1 MIKKTLLY
9 LLLSFSA
16 FAQNAPVYAKATTDR
31 QIHHEINATI
41 NPSDSFINVTDIITI
56 PEAQFADGL
65 EFKLHHALEV
75 APNKMITK
83 LAGTVNAEDIGM
95 DKDDVGSENAL
106 KLNVYQIK
114 VPKRHSG
121 DLQLKLK
128 YSGKITSPV
137 KQSDENYAR
146 GFSESPGI
154 IWEKG
159 VYLAGS
165 TYWVPYFNNELIT
178 FNLTTTLP
186 NDWKNVSVGK
196 RTLDDIIDNNH
207 IDKWESPTPQ
217 EEVFLIAAAF
227 NEYSFPMGAVTA
239 YAFLRTPDEGL
250 ANKYL
255 ETTAQYMEMYRKL
268 VGPYPYTKFALVE
281 NFWET
286 GYGMPSFTLLGE
298 KIIRFPFILHSSYPH
313 ELLHNWWG
321 NSVYVDFETGN
332 WCEGITV
339 YMADHLIK
347 EQRGQ
352 AVEYRRSTLQKYTNY
367 VTPDN
372 DFPINKFISRH
383 DAPSEAIG
391 YGKTSMMFH
400 MLRRKVGDDNFTR
413 AFQVFNRNNKF
424 KRASFDDI
432 RIAFEEVTEQDFKWF
447 FEQWI
452 SRTGAPELVLED
464 INVKSIRDFSNV
476 SFTLKQIQDDD
487 VFYLDVPVT
496 IITENG
502 IHSKIVE
509 MNEKEVKYNISIKDK
524 PLKLLV
530 DPQFDIFRKLDP
542 RESPPTFTKAYGAE
556 KTLIILPDENRES
569 YQLYKEFSELWIKG
583 KEDKFT
589 VKSQNEM
596 DKLPS
601 DKAVMLLGFANKFA
615 SVVNSGIKK
624 YSSELLPNGVRYGK
638 REIASDDNSFFMSVV
653 NPNNIKAVVTLLSIG
668 NKDAVAGLNRKL
680 PHYGKYSYLAFS
692 GSEPTNIDKGQWSVN
707 NSPLVNNIDPSA
719 DDVEVKL
726 ETRKALATLAPV
738 FSADRMMEAVE
749 YLASDELKGRGIGTP
764 ELDQAAD
771 YIANKFEEYGLQSGS
786 DNGTYYQQW
795 TQDVLDKKNIKLKN
809 VIGIIPGTNPDL
821 SEAVVI
827 SAHYDHLGFGWPD
840 VRKGNEGKIH
850 NGADDNASG
859 IAVILE
865 LAKTLGKTRKPA
877 RTIIFI
883 AFTAEE
889 AGLVGSRY
897 FANNYQKFPINKI
910 LANINIDTV
919 GRLFGKKLMVLNS
932 NSAREWK
939 FIFMGTDFTTGIASE
954 LITQDLDA
962 SDQMAFIEK
971 GIPGVQLFYTGINS
985 DYHVP
990 EDDADKIDAD
1000 GLVKVATVAREILEY
1015 LAEREEPMTFTGKA
1029 ISGKPTMPQIDK
1041 KSGERKAATGLMPD
1055 FVYSGEG
1062 VKIAGVSDDS
1072 PADKAGLVEGDVI
1085 IAFDGNSVKNLKDYS
1100 NYLKEHQPGD
1110 TVTFTID
1117 RNGEKKEVILT
1128 LSER

>member
-9 LLLSFSA
+9 LLLSFSV
-16 FAQNAPVYAKATTDR
+16 FAQNTL
-31 QIHHEINATI
+31 IHHEINATI
-41 NPSDSFINVTDIITI
+41 NPSDSFINVTDIISI
-56 PEAQFADGL
+56 PESQLEDGL

-83 LAGTVNAEDIGM
+83 LAGTVDAKDIGM

-106 KLNVYQIK
+106 KLNVYQVNI
-114 VPKRHSG
+114 PSGHSG
-121 DLQLKLK
+121 ELKLTVNYK
-128 YSGKITSPV
+128 GKIDSPV
-137 KQSDENYAR
+137 EQSDENYAR

-165 TYWVPYFNNELIT
+165 TYWVPHFNDELIT
-178 FNLTTTLP
+178 FNLTTELP
-186 NDWKNVSVGK
+186 NNWKNVTVGK
-196 RTLDDIIDNNH
+196 RILDELKDNIH

-217 EEVFLIAAAF
+217 EEVFLIAALF
-227 NEYSFPMGAVTA
+227 HEYSFPMGAVTA

-268 VGPYPYTKFALVE
+268 VGPFPYTKFALVE

-298 KIIRFPFILHSSYPH
+298 KVIRFPFILHSSYPH

-352 AVEYRRSTLQKYTNY
+352 ADEYRRATLQKYTNY
-367 VTPDN
+367 VTPQS
-372 DFPINKFISRH
+372 DFPINKFLSRH
-383 DAPSEAIG
+383 DAPSESVG
-391 YGKTSMMFH
+391 YGKSSMFFH
-400 MLRRKVGDDNFTR
+400 MLRQKVGDELFVKG
-413 AFQVFNRNNKF
+413 FQKFNRDNKF

-432 RIAFEEVTEQDFKWF
+432 RVAFEEVTEQDFKWF

-452 SRTGAPELVLED
+452 DRIGAPEIVLE
-464 INVKSIRDFSNV
+464 NVKVKSIRDFSNV
-476 SFTLKQIQDDD
+476 SFTLKQIQNDD
-487 VFYLDVPVT
+487 VFYLDVPV
-496 IITENG
+496 IIVTENG
-502 IHSKIVE
+502 THTEVVE
-509 MNEKEVKYNISIKDK
+509 MNEKEVKYNISVKEK
-524 PLKLLV
+524 PLKLLI
-530 DPQFDIFRKLDP
+530 DPQFDLFRKLDP
-542 RESPPTFTKAYGAE
+542 RESPPTFTKSYGADQ
-556 KTLIILPDENRES
+556 TLIILPDGDS
-569 YQLYKEFSELWIKG
+569 KDYHIYKDFSDLWIDG
-583 KEDKFT
+583 SEDKFT
-589 VKSQNEM
+589 VESQDDVDE
-596 DKLPS
+596 LPTG
-601 DKAVMLLGFANKFA
+601 KAVMLLGLDNKFA
-615 SVVNSGIKK
+615 PVVNTAIKK
-624 YSSELLPNGVRYGK
+624 YGSELLKDSVRYGK
-638 REIASDDNSFFMSVV
+638 RELTSDDNSFFISIV
-653 NPNNIKAVVTLLSIG
+653 NPNDLKAVITLLSIG
-668 NKDAVAGLNRKL
+668 NKDAVEGLNRKL

-719 DDVEVKL
+719 ANIEVKL
-726 ETRKALATLAPV
+726 ETREALATLAPV
-738 FSADRMMEAVE
+738 FSADRMMEVVT
-749 YLASDELKGRGIGTP
+749 YLASDDLKGRGIGTP
-764 ELDQAAD
+764 EIDEAAN
-771 YIANKFEEYGLQSGS
+771 YIAKKFEEYGLQTGS
-786 DNGTYYQQW
+786 DDGTYFQQW
-795 TQDVLDKKNIKLKN
+795 TQDVLDKKNVKLKN
-809 VIGIIPGTNPDL
+809 VVGIIPGTNPDF
-821 SEAVVI
+821 SEAVII

-859 IAVILE
+859 IAVMLE
-865 LAKTLGKTRKPA
+865 LAKTLGKTQKPPRA
-877 RTIIFI
+877 IVFI

-897 FANNYQKFPINKI
+897 FVNNYQKFSINKI
-910 LANINIDTV
+910 LANLNIDTV
-919 GRLFGKKLMVLNS
+919 GRLFGRKLMVLNS

-939 FIFMGTDFTTGIASE
+939 FIFMGTDFTTGVASE

-962 SDQMAFIEK
+962 SDQMAFIER
-971 GIPGVQLFYTGINS
+971 GVPGVQLFYTGVDS
-985 DYHVP
+985 DYHKP

-1000 GLVKVATVAREILEY
+1000 GLVKVATVTREVLEY
-1015 LAEREEPMTFTGKA
+1015 LAEREDIMTFTGKA
-1029 ISGKPTMPQIDK
+1029 ISGKPTMPPMDK

-1055 FVYSGEG
+1055 FVFSGEG

-1072 PADKAGLVEGDVI
+1072 PAAKAGLVKGDVI
-1085 IAFDGNSVKNLKDYS
+1085 TAFDGKPVKNLKDYS

-1110 TVTFTID
+1110 TVKFTID
-1117 RNGEKKEVILT
+1117 RNGEKKEVNIT

>member
-1 MIKKTLLY
+1 MVKKILFFVLLT
-9 LLLSFSA
+9 FSVY
-16 FAQNAPVYAKATTDR
+16 AQNAL
-31 QIHHEINATI
+31 IHHEINATI
-41 NPSDSFINVTDIITI
+41 KPSDSFIDVIDIITI
-56 PEAQFADGL
+56 SESQLTDGL
-65 EFKLHHALEV
+65 EYKLHHALEV
-75 APNKMITK
+75 VPNKLITK
-83 LAGTVNAEDIGM
+83 LDGTVDAEDIGM
-95 DKDDVGSENAL
+95 DKDDVGAENAL
-106 KLNVYQIK
+106 KLNVYQVNI
-114 VPKRHSG
+114 PSDHSG
-121 DLQLKLK
+121 ELKLIVK
-128 YSGKITSPV
+128 YKGKIDSPV
-137 KQSDENYAR
+137 EQSDENYAR

-165 TYWVPYFNNELIT
+165 TYWVPYFNSELIT

-186 NDWKNVSVGK
+186 NDWKNVTVGK
-196 RTLDDIIDNNH
+196 RTLDENDVSTH

-217 EEVFLIAAAF
+217 EEVFLIAAPF
-227 NEYSFPMGAVTA
+227 NEYSYPMGAVTA

-268 VGPYPYTKFALVE
+268 VGPFPYTKFALVE

-352 AVEYRRSTLQKYTNY
+352 ADEYRRATLQKYTNF
-367 VTPDN
+367 VTPQS
-372 DFPINKFISRH
+372 DFPINEFLSRH
-383 DAPSEAIG
+383 DSPSESVG
-391 YGKTSMMFH
+391 YGKSSMFFH
-400 MLRRKVGDDNFTR
+400 MLRQKVGDELFVKG
-413 AFQVFNRNNKF
+413 FQNFNRTNKF
-424 KRASFDDI
+424 KRVSFDDI
-432 RIAFEEVTEQDFKWF
+432 RIAFEEVTQQNFKWF

-452 SRTGAPELVLED
+452 DRTGAPEIVLE
-464 INVKSIRDFSNV
+464 NVKIKQVRDFNNV
-476 SFTLKQIQDDD
+476 TFVLKQIQDDD

-496 IITENG
+496 VVTENG
-502 IHSKIVE
+502 IHTEVVE
-509 MNEKEVKYNISIKDK
+509 MNEKEVKYNISVKEK
-524 PLKLLV
+524 PLKLLI
-530 DPQFDIFRKLDP
+530 DPQFDLFRKLDP
-542 RESPPTFTKAYGAE
+542 RESPPTFTKAYGAD
-556 KTLIILPDENRES
+556 KTLIILPDENS
-569 YQLYKEFSELWIKG
+569 KDYDLYKEFSELWIKG
-583 KEDKFT
+583 KEEKFT
-589 VKSQNEM
+589 ITSQDDI
-596 DKLPS
+596 DKLPT
-601 DKAVMLLGFANKFA
+601 DKAVMLLGANSKFA
-615 SVVNSGIKK
+615 PIINTAIKE
-624 YSSELLPNGVRYGK
+624 YGSELLQDGVRYGK
-638 REIASDDNSFFMSVV
+638 RELSSTDNSFFTSIV

-668 NKDAVAGLNRKL
+668 NKDAVGGLIRKL

-692 GSEPTNIDKGQWSVN
+692 GSEPTNIDKGQWSAN
-707 NSPLVNNIDPSA
+707 NSPLIKNIDPSA
-719 DDVEVKL
+719 NNVEVKL
-726 ETRKALATLAPV
+726 ETRKALANLAPV
-738 FSADRMMEAVE
+738 FSADRMMEVVKF
-749 YLASDELKGRGIGTP
+749 LASDDLKGRGIGTP
-764 ELDQAAD
+764 ELDQAAN
-771 YIANKFEEYGLQSGS
+771 YIARKFEEYGLQTGS
-786 DNGTYYQQW
+786 DDGTYFQQW

-821 SEAVVI
+821 AEAVVI

-859 IAVILE
+859 IAVMLE
-865 LAKTLGKTRKPA
+865 LAKTLGKTHKPA

-889 AGLVGSRY
+889 SGLVGSRY
-897 FANNYQKFPINKI
+897 FANNYKKYPINKI
-910 LANINIDTV
+910 LANLNIDTV

-939 FIFMGTDFTTGIASE
+939 FIFMGADFTTGVASD

-962 SDQMAFIEK
+962 SDQMAFINR
-971 GIPGVQLFYTGINS
+971 GVPGVQLFYTGVGS
-985 DYHVP
+985 DYHRP

-1000 GLVKVATVAREILEY
+1000 GLVKVATVTREVLEY
-1015 LAEREEPMTFTGKA
+1015 LAEREDPMTFTGKA
-1029 ISGKPTMPQIDK
+1029 INGYPTIPQIDK
-1041 KSGERKAATGLMPD
+1041 KSGKRKAATGLMPD
-1055 FVYSGEG
+1055 FVFSGEG

-1072 PADKAGLVEGDVI
+1072 PAAKAGLVKGDVI
-1085 IAFDGNSVKNLKDYS
+1085 SEFDGKPVKNLKDYS
-1100 NYLKEHQPGD
+1100 NYLKKHQPGD

-1117 RNGEKKEVILT
+1117 RNGVKKEVNIT